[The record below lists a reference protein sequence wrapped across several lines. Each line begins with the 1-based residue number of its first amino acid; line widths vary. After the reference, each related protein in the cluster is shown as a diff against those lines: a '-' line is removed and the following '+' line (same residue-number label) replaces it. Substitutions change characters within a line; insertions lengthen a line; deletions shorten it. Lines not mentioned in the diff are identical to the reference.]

1 MCLRDDPSGSPVLLL
16 VHGWGLGAGVWQAVR
31 RHLPG
36 YTCLTPDLGFFA
48 APRAVEIPEERPIW
62 AVGHSLGFL
71 WLLHQLPHLPWRNRC
86 RAVLGIAAFSRFV
99 RDEQFPEG
107 VSPRLLQRMQQRLP
121 ADPHAVLR
129 DFARQGGSALA
140 LPLHIADPAPLLQG
154 LAWLATW
161 DGRENMRQW
170 PGTVA
175 NLAAC
180 DDQIVPQALSRRCF
194 TPEQCQWLPQGGH
207 LLPLTQPLACARFI
221 QHFLP
226 VVPHDVA

>member
-1 MCLRDDPSGSPVLLL
+1 MSWTDDQAGAPVLLL

-48 APRAVEIPEERPIW
+48 PPRELQLPEGRPIW
-62 AVGHSLGFL
+62 AVGHSLGLL
-71 WLLHQLPHLPWRNRC
+71 WLLQQLPQAPWRARC
-86 RAVLGIAAFSRFV
+86 RALLGITAFSRFV
-99 RDEQFPEG
+99 RGDDFPEG
-107 VSPRLLQRMQQRLP
+107 VAPRLLQRMQQRLP
-121 ADPHAVLR
+121 IDPQAVLR
-129 DFARQGGSALA
+129 DFARQGGSELA
-140 LPLHIADPAPLLQG
+140 VPVHIADTAPLLQG
-154 LAWLATW
+154 LEWLATW
-161 DGRENMRQW
+161 DGRESLRQW
-170 PGTVA
+170 QGTVA

-207 LLPLTQPLACARFI
+207 LLPVTQPLACARFI

-226 VVPHDVA
+226 AGPHDVT